1 MRNPCLLPVIDF
13 NASPTAS
20 QTDTQELEDISRLKK
35 CFICVRRLEHEFP
48 AEFVEK
54 LWKSYEESLKR
65 KTDDDD
71 DDEYYD
77 KEVSPPRATKTR
89 SGRGRKL
96 KNKSSLKRKSMKPKY
111 CTSSE
116 SSSDNYTTDYDD
128 SEEDEDYVPL
138 GKRRARTNYRLRRR
152 N

>member
-13 NASPTAS
+13 NTSPTAS
-20 QTDTQELEDISRLKK
+20 QTDTPELEDISRLKK
-35 CFICVRRLEHEFP
+35 CFISVRRLEHEFP

-71 DDEYYD
+71 EDYGGA
-77 KEVSPPRATKTR
+77 VSPPRATKTR
-89 SGRGRKL
+89 SGRGRKI
-96 KNKSSLKRKSMKPKY
+96 KNKSSLKKKSVKSKY
-111 CTSSE
+111 WTTSE
-116 SSSDNYTTDYDD
+116 SSSDNYTTADDD